1 MVVVGGRT
9 NSVNEKLPLE
19 VFDTETSEWHAF
31 ESIQKFRHGCWQQDK
46 QLMIYGGFELSTPN
60 IPTDSIF
67 KVSLSR
73 LFEKNPSLS
82 TKLRSIESDNLS
94 TGSSNS
100 VNSVRDRA
108 G

>member
-31 ESIQKFRHGCWQQDK
+31 ESIQKFRHGCWQQDR

-67 KVSLSR
+67 KVSLAR
-73 LFEKNPSLS
+73 LF
-82 TKLRSIESDNLS
+82 
-94 TGSSNS
+94 
-100 VNSVRDRA
+100 
-108 G
+108 